1 MGRMCVNAY
10 IDWSCHTSFVFVSA
24 NFHQHQLLHRSSL
37 LVSSIRSNTCDQSST
52 THRVS
57 LLRSYGSSPMSSL
70 SLSLGTPTTP
80 SQHTLYATALQ
91 EIAPDYPWI
100 ANATTSAELA
110 THLRTCLQF
119 RDEMMKLVTA
129 NCTLQTGL
137 PRVEE
142 DLRNHVRDHCTQLE
156 TLTHAA
162 FQTHRET
169 VDNEWRHIQSQW
181 RAQCDADQQQQQT
194 YNAHEQER
202 STQSRLE
209 LSNLAEQLTA
219 MTNHLQE
226 ATSEWKSTMSN
237 GSRKGALG
245 EREVMEALQLHFH
258 TMSVV
263 HTGGTQESGD
273 IHLLHT
279 DQDGELG
286 DVLVEVK
293 CYANLAHTTT
303 TTKATKA
310 TKIVP
315 QHEVDKFEHDVD
327 RCQMPLAVMG
337 ALGTGIRS
345 KGRMQVV
352 QRNGTLVMYLPNT
365 TPGGIVTGIL
375 ALQLLHKWRPS
386 TNTIAPTEAPA
397 DAPSHSPTSASPT
410 PSHPS
415 NTSITSTSSPTS
427 DVTLSYNHLLQQ
439 LHPLMQHIE
448 QELEHNTFFSDMM
461 KELNEMD
468 HIRRRM
474 KLRVEEHKT
483 RLAEVSRRARRLLQH
498 ELNDAALLTQDP
510 TQASTP
516 PATTPDARRSL
527 VERVLMTHGQT
538 ESTRNKQHIALA
550 AVLTVFEHGRMGLR
564 ECDGGMIVLAA
575 DGESLALM
583 EVKKTKVVLRDLGKT
598 WSVHLT
604 NDTGTRLEK
613 VVRGLLMG

>member
-1 MGRMCVNAY
+1 M
-10 IDWSCHTSFVFVSA
+10 
-24 NFHQHQLLHRSSL
+24 
-37 LVSSIRSNTCDQSST
+37 
-52 THRVS
+52 
-57 LLRSYGSSPMSSL
+57 SYL
-70 SLSLGTPTTP
+70 SLNTPTTP
-80 SQHTLYATALQ
+80 PQHTLYATALQ

-100 ANATTSAELA
+100 ANATTSTELA
-110 THLRTCLQF
+110 TNIRSRLQF
-119 RDEMMKLVTA
+119 ADEMMKLVAA

-137 PRVEE
+137 PRIEE
-142 DLRNHVRDHCTQLE
+142 DLRNHVRDHCAQLE
-156 TLTHAA
+156 TLTHTA

-169 VDNEWRHIQSQW
+169 VANEWEHIQSQW
-181 RAQCDADQQQQQT
+181 RAQCEADQQQQQT
-194 YNAHEQER
+194 YHAHEQER
-202 STQSRLE
+202 SAQSRTE
-209 LSNLAEQLTA
+209 LSHLAEQLTA
-219 MTNHLQE
+219 VTNHLQE
-226 ATSEWKSTMSN
+226 ATSEWKSAMSN

-279 DQDGELG
+279 DQDAALG

-293 CYANLAHTTT
+293 CYANLAHTTSST
-303 TTKATKA
+303 STKA

-345 KGRMQVV
+345 KGRMQLV
-352 QRNGTLVMYLPNT
+352 QRNGTLVLYLPNT
-365 TPGGIVTGIL
+365 TPGGIVTGIM
-375 ALQLLHKWRPS
+375 ALQLLHKWKPPTHTHPS
-386 TNTIAPTEAPA
+386 TDPTNTLSPTDALPNSLTHSPA
-397 DAPSHSPTSASPT
+397 SSSPTTPSHSSTTSTT
-410 PSHPS
+410 PS
-415 NTSITSTSSPTS
+415 TSTTP
-427 DVTLSYNHLLQQ
+427 DITLSYNHLLQQ
-439 LHPLMQHIE
+439 LRPLMQHIE

-468 HIRRRM
+468 HLRRRM
-474 KLRVEEHKT
+474 KSRVEEHKT

-498 ELNDAALLTQDP
+498 ELNDAAMLTQDP

-516 PATTPDARRSL
+516 PATTPETRRSL
-527 VERVLMTHGQT
+527 VERVLVKQGQT

-550 AVLTVFEHGRMGLR
+550 VVLVVLENGQMGLCECEGGMVVLT
-564 ECDGGMIVLAA
+564 A

-583 EVKKTKVVLRDLGKT
+583 EVKKTKVVLRDMGKT

-604 NDTGTRLEK
+604 NDTGGRLEK
-613 VVRGLLMG
+613 VVGGLLMG